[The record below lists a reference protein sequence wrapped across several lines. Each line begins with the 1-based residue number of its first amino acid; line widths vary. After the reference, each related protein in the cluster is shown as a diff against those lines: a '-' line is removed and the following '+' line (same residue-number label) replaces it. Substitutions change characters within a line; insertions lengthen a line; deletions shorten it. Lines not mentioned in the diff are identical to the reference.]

1 MKDESTKQSKNGDN
15 IVQPFS
21 ISFISTNPK
30 LLKKCKEN
38 VNLMYHVYTI
48 TCKNNEKIYWS
59 QIANP
64 KKRFK

>member
-48 TCKNNEKIYWS
+48 TCKNNEKIY
-59 QIANP
+59 
-64 KKRFK
+64 

>member
-1 MKDESTKQSKNGDN
+1 
-15 IVQPFS
+15 
-21 ISFISTNPK
+21 